1 MDAHLEADIYSRK
14 NKKHLVL
21 GKTPSDT
28 SITLQSNDY
37 LAITGHQHIRQ
48 KHLKAITDH
57 KHEVVMSAV
66 FQHQAENGDTFEEQL
81 AALTGFEKCVLSQS
95 GWAANVG
102 LIQTLI
108 PQGTPIYI
116 DFFAHMSLWDGAK
129 RAEGNIQTFLHNN
142 MRHLEKQIKR
152 EGPGLIMV
160 DSVYSTIGTVAPLH
174 DLVEIANRYGC
185 ALLVDESHSL
195 GTHGKNGAGLVA
207 ELGLTDQVDFL
218 TASLAK
224 AFAYRAGAI
233 LCSKDVAK
241 SFPFTAFPAIFSSA
255 LLNHEL
261 EILKAT
267 LDVIKDADDKRSQL
281 FIQSEKLRSG
291 LVNLGYKIKSQS
303 QIIALESGNDED
315 TEVIRD
321 YLESRDVFGSV
332 FCSPATPKNK
342 NVIRFSL
349 NSDVSDEQISTLL
362 TVCREMREELSLK

>member
-1 MDAHLEADIYSRK
+1 MYSRK

-21 GKTPSDT
+21 GKIPSDT

-37 LAITGHQHIRQ
+37 LAITGHEYIQLQ
-48 KHLKAITDH
+48 HLKAITDH

-66 FQHQAENGDTFEEQL
+66 FQHQTESGTTFEEQL

-233 LCSKDVAK
+233 LCSKAVAK

-267 LDVIKDADDKRSQL
+267 LDVIKDADDKRNQL
-281 FIQSEKLRSG
+281 FVQSEKLRNG

-362 TVCREMREELSLK
+362 AVCRDMREELSLK

>member
-1 MDAHLEADIYSRK
+1 M
-14 NKKHLVL
+14 
-21 GKTPSDT
+21 
-28 SITLQSNDY
+28 QSNDY
-37 LAITGHQHIRQ
+37 LAITGNEYIRQ
-48 KHLKAITDH
+48 QHLKAITEH

-66 FQHQAENGDTFEEQL
+66 FQHQSETGDTFEEQL
-81 AALTGFEKCVLSQS
+81 AALTGFDKCVLSQS

-102 LIQTLI
+102 LIQAII
-108 PQGTPIYI
+108 PKGTPIYI

-174 DLVEIANRYGC
+174 ALVEIANRYGC

-233 LCSKDVAK
+233 LCSKEVAQ

-267 LDVIKDADDKRSQL
+267 LDVIKGADDKRKNL
-281 FIQSEKLRSG
+281 FIQSEKLRAG
-291 LVNLGYKIKSQS
+291 LRNAGYRIQSES
-303 QIIALESGNDED
+303 QIIALESGNDEN

-342 NVIRFSL
+342 NVIRISL
-349 NSDVSDEQISTLL
+349 NSDVTNEEIETIVS
-362 TVCREMREELSLK
+362 VCKSMREDLALK